1 MIRYLADSSCR
12 FWAYNRTMR
21 ILLMR
26 LLRSPEFEDKEASG
40 IARQLHITLLIG
52 IPIALLFPILILALG
67 GNRHGLLTSLGV
79 AIILIVLFGLL
90 RRKYV
95 RFVSFA
101 MVLSSYCAVIV
112 TLIFNGGIRDDA
124 IFTLP
129 LILLMA
135 SVFLG
140 GTATFLLGL
149 VTLSVVSLLYVAE
162 LVGWI
167 APEKSTS
174 VTLDAWFIVVMTIA
188 LMTVYLRL
196 TVNQIVE
203 NSRRIQQQSTSLQ
216 KSNQE
221 LKNIRRSLE
230 RRTTALSI
238 LNDNL
243 RTAQKQL
250 VESEKMAALGSLVA
264 GVAHEINTPLGAGI
278 TAASTLEDET
288 HSFLAIYQQRP
299 LTRADLDEYLERSIH
314 SSRLVLSNLQQ
325 AANLVQSF
333 KQVAVDQANLDRRI
347 FLLRSYLEEVIQNL
361 QPTLKGTKH
370 RILLTG
376 DETIEL
382 NSYPGAL
389 AQVVTNLVINSIMHG
404 YPNDKTGLLQLCCV
418 SHGQQVHIEYTDDG
432 VGIPPENLNH
442 IFEPFFTTAR
452 DHGGTGLGLHIVYNL
467 VTQKMGGTIACEST
481 VGVGTKF
488 MIILPV

>member
-1 MIRYLADSSCR
+1 MQ
-12 FWAYNRTMR
+12 
-21 ILLMR
+21 
-26 LLRSPEFEDKEASG
+26 LLRPPEFEDKEVSNV
-40 IARQLHITLLIG
+40 ARQLHTTLLIG
-52 IPIALLFPILILALG
+52 ISIAILFPILILLLG
-67 GNRHGLLTSLGV
+67 GSRHGTLTSLSV
-79 AIILIVLFGLL
+79 ASILIVLFALL

-95 RFVSFA
+95 RFVSHV
-101 MVLSSYCAVIV
+101 MVLSSYCAVVI

-149 VTLSVVSLLYVAE
+149 ASLSIVSLLYVAE
-162 LVGWI
+162 LAGWI
-167 APEKSTS
+167 APERSSS
-174 VTLDAWFIVVMTIA
+174 VTLDAWFIVVMTIT
-188 LMTVYLRL
+188 LMTLYLRI

-203 NSRRIQQQSTSLQ
+203 NSRRIQQQSSSLQ
-216 KSNQE
+216 KSNEE

-238 LNDNL
+238 LNENL

-288 HSFLAIYQQRP
+288 HNFIALYKQRA
-299 LTRADLDEYLERSIH
+299 LTRADLTEYLDRAVH

-333 KQVAVDQANLDRRI
+333 KQVAVDQANLDQRP
-347 FLLRSYLEEVIQNL
+347 FLLRSYLEEIIQNL
-361 QPTLKGTKH
+361 EPTLKGTNH
-370 RILLTG
+370 RIHLTG

-382 NSYPGAL
+382 DSYPGAL

-404 YPNDKTGLLQLCCV
+404 YPSGQAGLLQLSCF
-418 SHGQQVHIEYTDDG
+418 QQDQHVYIEYTDDG
-432 VGIPPENLNH
+432 IGIPAENLNH

-467 VTQKMGGTIACEST
+467 VTQKMGGTIACESA
-481 VGVGTKF
+481 VGLGTKF
-488 MIILPV
+488 TITLPA